1 MSDHRAKAALYDPL
15 ADAAKALANGRRVE
29 LVGDLWRIL
38 RRAAQEHV
46 DGLEKVEAD
55 YLGDRS
61 KLHTITRDN
70 LLVRLRDGDVVVLD
84 VRP

>member
-1 MSDHRAKAALYDPL
+1 VTY
-15 ADAAKALANGRRVE
+15 
-29 LVGDLWRIL
+29 WRIL

-46 DGLEKVEAD
+46 EGLEQVAAD